1 MIRMSTVQKLKVEI
15 CESAQSTHQTDVS
28 SPLKVI
34 GETKLPFTRGQ
45 HVFQVEGLVVQNL
58 DVEVLAGTPFMTLAD
73 GSSTTALLMIA
84 LHSKLRVALWFSALP
99 QLQPLYGPEVISNW
113 NSHKVSLQTSS
124 LPWSPAPTFL
134 RSPVECGPLLAFF
147 LAWQEENESQ
157 TGQANPFKLNATS
170 TFVRLAPSSPLV
182 LMSSLNTLPTS
193 LSNQSTC
200 RLLHLV
206 PASHQLSALIQTIS
220 YSPLCSRHFASS

>member
-34 GETKLPFTRGQ
+34 GETKLSFTRGQ

-99 QLQPLYGPEVISNW
+99 QLQPLYGPEV
-113 NSHKVSLQTSS
+113 TTGT
-124 LPWSPAPTFL
+124 PT
-134 RSPVECGPLLAFF
+134 RSP
-147 LAWQEENESQ
+147 S
-157 TGQANPFKLNATS
+157 
-170 TFVRLAPSSPLV
+170 RLAPCLGVPLRHSSGPLWNV
-182 LMSSLNTLPTS
+182 
-193 LSNQSTC
+193 
-200 RLLHLV
+200 V
-206 PASHQLSALIQTIS
+206 PSW
-220 YSPLCSRHFASS
+220 HFF